1 MMSETRQQNSVYG
14 SFPQI
19 QTARAHVAKIGALLF
34 TRHLTDAAGG
44 NVSTRVST
52 PQGDV
57 LCMSPSYAG
66 GQHHWELKP
75 EDVMIVSLEGEILE
89 GAGAISREAKVHLKL
104 HNTYGQVGKAVVHC
118 HARNVL
124 VFAAAAMPIP
134 PVLEA
139 TRKFGEVPVIPY
151 APSHSRAL
159 AEHVMA
165 GMAGM
170 ESRITKQAAAVIAP
184 WHGLFVM
191 GKDLNSAF
199 DAAERID
206 NNAYI
211 LLMARHLNASVGMV
225 EQRQSMEDAI
235 KNFVDIS

>member
-1 MMSETRQQNSVYG
+1 MSETDNTLAYSTLA
-14 SFPQI
+14 QI
-19 QTARAHVAKIGALLF
+19 QTARAQVAKIGALLF

-44 NVSTRVST
+44 NVSVRVAT
-52 PQGDV
+52 PTGDV
-57 LCMSPSYAG
+57 LCMTPRYAG
-66 GQHHWELKP
+66 SNHYWELAP
-75 EDVMIVSLEGEILE
+75 DDVLVVSLDGEVLE
-89 GAGAISREAKVHLKL
+89 GAGTISREAKVHLKL
-104 HNTYGQVGKAVVHC
+104 HNTFGEVGKAVVHC

-139 TRKFGEVPVIPY
+139 TRKFGEVPVIAY

-159 AEHVMA
+159 AENVAA

-170 ESRITKQAAAVIAP
+170 ETRITKQAAAVIAP

-191 GKDLNSAF
+191 GKDLNSTF

-206 NNAYI
+206 TNAYI
-211 LLMARHLNASVGMV
+211 LLMARQLNANVGM
-225 EQRQSMEDAI
+225 EEHRARMEREI
-235 KNFVDIS
+235 KNFVDIP